1 MQVARD
7 AANILQCTGEPPTT
21 RIGLPKMSVVLKLR
35 NPGIWIFKH
44 GGPFKV
50 L

>member
-1 MQVARD
+1 MLLISFNAQESP
-7 AANILQCTGEPPTT
+7 LQQGV
-21 RIGLPKMSVVLKLR
+21 GLPKMSVVLKLR